1 MAAPPGSG
9 VDLLA
14 VPLARGER
22 PAVWGLN
29 LNAFPQGQAD
39 LAAPFAA
46 WKARA
51 APLLAATGAHLYD
64 VPYLH
69 VTASSPAPFTHPE
82 LAGWAPEE
90 RARYTAAWR
99 AALAGACSPG
109 CAGWPA
115 APFVLR
121 FKALELHASCAIFM
135 VEDPSASIAAVRACV
150 AAAAAAVAAGPE
162 GALLARSGWKSPKIV
177 HSTVMRIV
185 RPTEPG
191 AMQAAWA
198 AAAAEWPLEG
208 VEVTCREMVF
218 LEEVVPYQHLDPDP
232 AAYELC
238 RYPYAAQGE
247 GVAREGGGATA
258 TAKN

>member
-1 MAAPPGSG
+1 MDA
-9 VDLLA
+9 LA

-39 LAAPFAA
+39 LGAPFTA

-69 VTASSPAPFTHPE
+69 VTASSPAPFTHGE
-82 LAGWAPEE
+82 LASWTPAE

-99 AALAGACSPG
+99 GALGAACAPGSP
-109 CAGWPA
+109 GWPA

-121 FKALELHASCAIFM
+121 FRALELHASCAIFM
-135 VEDPSASIAAVRACV
+135 VEDASGSIGAVRECV
-150 AAAAAAVAAGPE
+150 ARAAAAVAAGPE

-185 RPTEPG
+185 RQTEPG

-198 AAAAEWPLEG
+198 AAAAQWPAEG
-208 VEVTCREMVF
+208 VDVTCSEMVF
-218 LEEVVPYQHLDPDP
+218 LEELVAYQHLDPDP
-232 AAYELC
+232 RAFEIC
-238 RYPYAAQGE
+238 RFPYAAK
-247 GVAREGGGATA
+247 A
-258 TAKN
+258 